1 MADAICTPKNP
12 TITAEPD
19 SANRKADLSQS
30 INNFNCDALEKYCMV
45 CANMRDPDA
54 PETTA
59 YVSPKMRDHVSSYH
73 NHTQK
78 ERRKRNHTGEPAD
91 SNAEFAPNWKTRHF
105 TDSWNLHHPT

>member
-19 SANRKADLSQS
+19 SANRTADLSQS

-45 CANMRDPDA
+45 CATMRDPDA

-59 YVSPKMRDHVSSYH
+59 YVSPKNARSRELVSQSH
-73 NHTQK
+73 KKRK
-78 ERRKRNHTGEPAD
+78 EKKKSHRRPCGLECGVCPELED
-91 SNAEFAPNWKTRHF
+91 SP
-105 TDSWNLHHPT
+105 LH